1 MPLYGQK
8 KPTGRTAVYR
18 VFNLEGELLY
28 IGSSNNPRIR
38 CYQHASTKR
47 WWSEVASRTEEWFD
61 TRVEAELV
69 EKVAVGVEKPRY
81 NVQHTPL
88 HRKVSAHR
96 EEMTPKEAALWA
108 VTRDK
113 EPKNLGRKPWH
124 LPWAGAA
131 RHATLRAKSASAADP
146 DKPES

>member
-1 MPLYGQK
+1 MPLYGQRH
-8 KPTGRTAVYR
+8 PEGRTAVYR
-18 VFNLEGELLY
+18 IFNAAGELLY
-28 IGSSNNPRIR
+28 VGSSNNPRIR

-47 WWSEVASRTEEWFD
+47 WWSEVASRTEEWFE
-61 TRVEAELV
+61 TRLEAKSI
-69 EKVAVGVEKPRY
+69 EKAAIVAEKPRY

-88 HRKVSAHR
+88 HRKVSAHQ
-96 EEMTPKEAALWA
+96 EELTPQDAALWA

-131 RHATLRAKSASAADP
+131 QHAANKAKKAAA
-146 DKPES
+146 E